1 MMSRLRSIEISGLAL
16 LAYSEGLRIDVREGI
31 LSSLEGDARK
41 IGSAIVHGDGPGIS
55 QTHLAAAAQLK
66 DWAKRLKE
74 RREVRSE
81 RRRASVERG

>member
-1 MMSRLRSIEISGLAL
+1 MMNRLRPIEMSGLAL

-41 IGSAIVHGDGPGIS
+41 IGTAIVHGDGPGIS

-66 DWAKRLKE
+66 DWAKRLKD
-74 RREVRSE
+74 RREARIRRS
-81 RRRASVERG
+81 SLSG